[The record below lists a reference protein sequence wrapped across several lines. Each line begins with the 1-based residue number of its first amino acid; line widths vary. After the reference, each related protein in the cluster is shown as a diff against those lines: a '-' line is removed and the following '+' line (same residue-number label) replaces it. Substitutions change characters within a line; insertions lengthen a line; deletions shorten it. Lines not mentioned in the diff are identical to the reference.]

1 MLIQLHKNATTTPAI
16 RDYIRTCG
24 KPVRT
29 LARELKLNVGTV
41 RKWRGRQDAQ
51 DVSHQPHSLQTTLSR
66 PQELLVVELRKTLL
80 LSLDD
85 LTAITRK
92 HICPEASRSAIGR
105 LLGREGVSRLADL
118 IPREEGEAAPKKTFK
133 DYAPGYLHID
143 LKELPQ
149 MPDENRESYLCVA
162 IDRASRWVYFEV
174 LPDLCP
180 RGYKTAQ
187 GTHDFLLRLA
197 KACPFTRRAQA
208 RSRRF

>member
-29 LARELKLNVGTV
+29 LARELGLNVGTV
-41 RKWRGRQDAQ
+41 CKWRGRQDAQ

-105 LLGREGVSRLADL
+105 LLGREGVSRLARSPAPRRGRGRAEEDL
-118 IPREEGEAAPKKTFK
+118 QGLRTRLFTHRPQGAAP
-133 DYAPGYLHID
+133 DARRG
-143 LKELPQ
+143 Q
-149 MPDENRESYLCVA
+149 G
-162 IDRASRWVYFEV
+162 V
-174 LPDLCP
+174 LPLC
-180 RGYKTAQ
+180 RY
-187 GTHDFLLRLA
+187 
-197 KACPFTRRAQA
+197 
-208 RSRRF
+208 